1 MQNRLLIIGC
11 GDVGLRLAHQAQSA
25 GWGEIVGVVRS
36 AQRAEALRAH
46 NMTIM
51 QMDLQDAHALNT
63 LPTAGADVVY
73 LAPPVADHGT
83 QDQGMAHF
91 LRRCNIQ
98 RPARIVYI
106 STSGVYGD
114 CQGAT
119 VTEQS
124 PVNPATARA
133 RLRLDA
139 EQQVQAFGQASAVP
153 TVILRVAGIYGPG
166 RLPLERIRAGMVVVC
181 PEQAPLSNRIHADD
195 LASICLAALQRAPA
209 QAIYNVADGQASTM
223 TDYFYAVADLAG
235 LPRPPCVPLAEAAA
249 HLSPMMMSFI
259 NESRVLDCQA
269 LFSQLQVQLR
279 YPQLA
284 DGIRASLHAAV
295 AENH

>member
-11 GDVGLRLAHQAQSA
+11 GDVGLRVALQAQGA
-25 GWGEIVGVVRS
+25 GYREIIGVVRS
-36 AQRAEALRAH
+36 AQRAEVLRAH
-46 NMTIM
+46 GISAEV
-51 QMDLQDAHALNT
+51 MDLHDAQAVQA
-63 LPTAGADVVY
+63 LPTEGAEVVY
-73 LAPPVADHGT
+73 LAPPAALHGN
-83 QDQGMAHF
+83 QDQGMRHF
-91 LRRCNIQ
+91 LHRCQ
-98 RPARIVYI
+98 TQTPAKVVYI

-124 PVNPATARA
+124 PVNPATERA

-139 EQQVQAFGQASAVP
+139 EQQVQAFGQTYAVP

-166 RLPLERIRAGMVVVC
+166 RLPLERMRAGMVVVC

-195 LASICLAALQRAPA
+195 LASICLAALQRGPA

-223 TDYFYAVADLAG
+223 TDYFYAVADIAG
-235 LPRPPCVPLAEAAA
+235 VPRPPCVPLAEAAA

-259 NESRVLDCQA
+259 NESRVLDCRA

-279 YPQLA
+279 YPQLS
-284 DGIRASLHAAV
+284 DGIRASLEVPAA
-295 AENH
+295 EK